1 MFSGAPL
8 LAPPSRSVICRPGSW
23 ATKASYT
30 VRAILSQ
37 LSLASDAGLAVFRE
51 DGRLHQR
58 QGRGWLQEGLSA
70 QGPGA
75 DQASW
80 RQVLAGGFNKTTSYT
95 GFQAANRFVIIQ
107 YPSAD
112 AWNKLWNGGLKDHQN
127 MVGNKYA
134 DVRIL
139 SVESVEMK

>member
-1 MFSGAPL
+1 MRGL
-8 LAPPSRSVICRPGSW
+8 PSSERMDVF
-23 ATKASYT
+23 TN
-30 VRAILSQ
+30 VR
-37 LSLASDAGLAVFRE
+37 DE
-51 DGRLHQR
+51 DGYKKDFLPKA
-58 QGRGWLQEGLSA
+58 QE
-70 QGPGA
+70 PIK
-75 DQASW
+75 QAGGKY
-80 RQVLAGGFNKTTSYT
+80 VAGGFNKTTSYT